1 MTQSGRKVAA
11 SPRWPTYD
19 VFGPRVGHKTESV
32 NLRLNVNE
40 AERRVLDSVHVSEL
54 EEGGGLIKMR
64 QHLTRDR
71 KI

>member
-1 MTQSGRKVAA
+1 MTQSGRKVVA

-32 NLRLNVNE
+32 NLWLNVNE

-54 EEGGGLIKMR
+54 EVGGGWSSLRCGNI
-64 QHLTRDR
+64 
-71 KI
+71 